1 MRPQF
6 AHLAGGGFS
15 DQITQ
20 QNATLVEQSAAAS
33 EGLEQQAARLVEAV
47 SVFAGRVAW
56 LMK

>member
-6 AHLAGGGFS
+6 AHLAGGGHL

-33 EGLEQQAARLVEAV
+33 EGLKQQAARLVEAV
-47 SVFAGRVAW
+47 SVLAGRVAR